1 VLARWQAVEPRVM
14 LLDEPFQGVDV
25 GARADIAAAVRAQTR
40 GRDADRD
47 LRSRRSARSRRPHLL
62 SRRPR
67 SAAVLRAGGGR
78 RFCFDRSFSMSA
90 APNVSSAPLAAS
102 GGARRRLGGF
112 LRRGAVFL
120 LLALL
125 VVVFATAEPA
135 FLGVANFMSVLQ
147 AVSVV
152 AILAVG
158 VTISM
163 AVGGFDLSVGA
174 VAASS
179 VMAASYAMVVW
190 RFDATE
196 TVALTLAFGLI
207 VGLVNAALIVVV
219 GVPDLLA
226 TLAMNFLLT
235 GLQLIPTAGR
245 SIATGLILPSGVSAN
260 GAFDPNFLAVG
271 RARLFDVAPIP
282 VLLMIAIGALA
293 FVLTERT
300 RIGRL
305 LFAVGGNEIA
315 ARLAGARTERIKTLA
330 YAISATLASLGGVIV
345 AARVGRGDVS
355 SGASLLLDAVAA
367 SLIGFAVL
375 AARRPNVFGAVV
387 GAIFVGVLLN
397 GLTMLNVPYYTQDF
411 VKGAVLVGALGLTYG
426 LGRST
431 T

>member
-1 VLARWQAVEPRVM
+1 MAVLTETKRPR
-14 LLDEPFQGVDV
+14 Q
-25 GARADIAAAVRAQTR
+25 AAARDIGPALAGAVRR
-40 GRDADRD
+40 Y
-47 LRSRRSARSRRPHLL
+47 
-62 SRRPR
+62 
-67 SAAVLRAGGGR
+67 
-78 RFCFDRSFSMSA
+78 
-90 APNVSSAPLAAS
+90 
-102 GGARRRLGGF
+102 
-112 LRRGAVFL
+112 AVFL
-120 LLALL
+120 LLAAM
-125 VVVFATAEPA
+125 VVVFSTAEPA
-135 FLGVANFMSVLQ
+135 FLGVNNFMSVLQ

-190 RFDATE
+190 RFDAAE
-196 TVALTLAFGLI
+196 TVVFVIAFGLA
-207 VGLVNAALIVVV
+207 VGLANAFLVVTV
-219 GVPDLLA
+219 GVPALLA

-260 GAFDPNFLAVG
+260 GVFDPNFLAIG
-271 RARLFDVAPIP
+271 RRRLFDVAPLP
-282 VLLMIAIGALA
+282 VLAMLVVAVLA

-315 ARLAGARTERIKTLA
+315 ARLAGASTARLKVLA
-330 YAISATLASLGGVIV
+330 YAISGTLAAFGGVIV

-426 LGRST
+426 LGRRPA
-431 T
+431 

>member
-1 VLARWQAVEPRVM
+1 M
-14 LLDEPFQGVDV
+14 
-25 GARADIAAAVRAQTR
+25 AALTET
-40 GRDADRD
+40 
-47 LRSRRSARSRRPHLL
+47 
-62 SRRPR
+62 RRPR
-67 SAAVLRAGGGR
+67 EGAAINLTAALALLVR
-78 RFCFDRSFSMSA
+78 RY
-90 APNVSSAPLAAS
+90 
-102 GGARRRLGGF
+102 
-112 LRRGAVFL
+112 AVFL
-120 LLALL
+120 LLATL
-125 VVVFATAEPA
+125 VIVFSIAEPA
-135 FLGVANFMSVLQ
+135 FLGLSNFMSVLQ

-152 AILAVG
+152 AILSVG

-190 RFDATE
+190 RLDAFE
-196 TVALTLAFGLI
+196 TVAFVIAFGLA
-207 VGLVNAALIVVV
+207 VGLFNAFLIVKV

-226 TLAMNFLLT
+226 TLAVNFLLT

-245 SIATGLILPSGVSAN
+245 SIATGLILPSGASAN
-260 GAFDPNFLAVG
+260 GAFDPNFLAIG
-271 RARLFDVAPIP
+271 RRRLFDVAPLP
-282 VLLMIAIGALA
+282 VLLMIVVAIVA

-300 RIGRL
+300 RVGRL

-315 ARLAGARTERIKTLA
+315 ARLAGAPTTRLKTLA
-330 YAISATLASLGGVIV
+330 YCLSATLASIGGVIV

-355 SGASLLLDAVAA
+355 SGASLLLDSVAA

-426 LGRST
+426 LGRRPA
-431 T
+431 

>member
-1 VLARWQAVEPRVM
+1 
-14 LLDEPFQGVDV
+14 
-25 GARADIAAAVRAQTR
+25 
-40 GRDADRD
+40 
-47 LRSRRSARSRRPHLL
+47 
-62 SRRPR
+62 
-67 SAAVLRAGGGR
+67 
-78 RFCFDRSFSMSA
+78 MSA
-90 APNVSSAPLAAS
+90 AETTERIEAP
-102 GGARRRLGGF
+102 ARRRGQFALWA
-112 LRRGAVFL
+112 RKSAVFV
-120 LLALL
+120 LLAAML
-125 VVVFATAEPA
+125 VGFSLAEPA
-135 FLGVANFMSVLQ
+135 FLGLGNFMSVLQ

-174 VAASS
+174 LAASS

-190 RFDATE
+190 RLDAAA
-196 TVALTLAFGLI
+196 TVALVLALGLAVGLFNAGLI
-207 VGLVNAALIVVV
+207 VLV

-226 TLAMNFLLT
+226 TLATNFLLS

-245 SIATGLILPSGVSAN
+245 SIATGLILPDGSSAN
-260 GAFDPNFLAVG
+260 GKFDPAFLSIG
-271 RARLFDVAPIP
+271 RERFGGFLPAPVVVMLFVA
-282 VLLMIAIGALA
+282 ALG

-305 LFAVGGNEIA
+305 IFAVGGNEIA
-315 ARLAGARTERIKTLA
+315 ARLAGARTERLKTLA
-330 YAISATLASLGGVIV
+330 YVLSGILASLGGVIV

-375 AARRPNVFGAVV
+375 AARRPNVFGAIV

-426 LGRST
+426 LGRRAA
-431 T
+431 